1 MEQLSLRE
9 RYPILIGFLKEHGYA
24 HSYIRKFETEV
35 RVILRMIET
44 QTWVSYED
52 LYKQHCDAG
61 YGSKYLRSKKSILG
75 LVAQFDIQG
84 IFPGGPGI
92 FSNFVRQNALE
103 TLLPEFKSVIL
114 HYKVVEGKR
123 GIGESTIAVSSWN
136 TASFFRQMQELG
148 ITELIQIKEHHI
160 LDFFYSNGHLRY
172 GHSFKKNI
180 KAVFK
185 ACADKY
191 SECQNIVTY
200 LPDLREKRK
209 NIQYLTT
216 EEAVKIRKA
225 LKDLGN
231 RLNYR
236 DRAVGALLMY
246 TGLRSCDIANLKMQ
260 DIHWKDDVI
269 TIYQQKTSVALTLPL
284 RAVVGN
290 PIFDYITRERP
301 QSKASNLF
309 VSETRPHRAISST
322 SVSIHITGN
331 IFNAAGVRMGK
342 SDCRGSHIFRHLL
355 AITLLENG
363 IPQPII
369 SSTLGHTSPDSTEP
383 YLSADFTHLKEC
395 GINIGNY
402 PISEEVFNV

>member
-1 MEQLSLRE
+1 MEQLLLRE
-9 RYPILIGFLKEHGYA
+9 RYPILIGFLKEHGYT

-35 RVILRMIET
+35 RVILHLIES
-44 QTWVSYED
+44 QAWVSYED
-52 LYKQHCDAG
+52 LYKQHCNAG
-61 YGSKYLRSKKSILG
+61 YGPQYLRSKKSILG
-75 LVAQFDIQG
+75 LVAQFDTQG
-84 IFPGGPGI
+84 IFPGGPGL

-103 TLLPEFKSVIL
+103 TLSSDFKSVIL
-114 HYKVVEGKR
+114 HYKAIEEKR
-123 GIGESTIAVSSWN
+123 GIGESTITVSSRN
-136 TASFFRQMQELG
+136 TTSFFKQMQELG
-148 ITELIQIKEHHI
+148 ITELVQIEEHHI
-160 LDFFYSNGHLRY
+160 LDFFYSNDRLRY

-180 KAVFK
+180 KAVFQ

-216 EEAVKIRKA
+216 EEAVKIKKV
-225 LKDLGN
+225 LKDLDN
-231 RLNYR
+231 TLNYR
-236 DRAVGALLMY
+236 DRAVGVLLMY

-290 PIFDYITRERP
+290 PIFDYITKERP
-301 QSKASNLF
+301 QSKTANLF
-309 VSETRPHRAISST
+309 VSETRPHRAISPTTVST
-322 SVSIHITGN
+322 HIAGN
-331 IFNAAGVRMGK
+331 IFNAAGVRMEK
-342 SDCRGSHIFRHLL
+342 SDRRGSHIFRHLL

-363 IPQPII
+363 IPQPVI
-369 SSTLGHTSPDSTEP
+369 SSTLGHTSPDSMET

>member
-61 YGSKYLRSKKSILG
+61 YSSKYLRSKKSILG

-84 IFPGGPGI
+84 ILPGGLGI

-148 ITELIQIKEHHI
+148 ITELIQIEEHHI

-342 SDCRGSHIFRHLL
+342 SDRRGSHIFRHLP

>member
-9 RYPILIGFLKEHGYA
+9 SYPILIDFLKEHGYA
-24 HSYIRKFETEV
+24 HSYIRKFETEA
-35 RVILRMIET
+35 RVILHLIET
-44 QTWVSYED
+44 QAWVSYED
-52 LYKQHCDAG
+52 LYKRYCDTG
-61 YGSKYLRSKKSILG
+61 YGSRYLRSKKSILG

-103 TLLPEFKSVIL
+103 ILPSEFQSVIL
-114 HYKVVEGKR
+114 HYKTVERKR
-123 GIGESTIAVSSWN
+123 GIGESTIAVSVWN
-136 TASFFRQMQELG
+136 TVSFFRQIQELG
-148 ITELIQIKEHHI
+148 ITELIQIEEHHI
-160 LDFFYSNGHLRY
+160 LDFFYSNSHLRY

-200 LPDLREKRK
+200 LPDLRETRK

-216 EEAVKIRKA
+216 EEAVEIRKA
-225 LKDLGN
+225 LNDLGN
-231 RLNYR
+231 TLDYR

-246 TGLRSCDIANLKMQ
+246 TGLRSCDIANLKIQ

-269 TIYQQKTSVALTLPL
+269 TIYQRKTSVALTLPL

-290 PIFDYITRERP
+290 PIFDYITKERP
-301 QSKASNLF
+301 QGKAPNLF

-322 SVSIHITGN
+322 TVSTHIAGN
-331 IFNAAGVRMGK
+331 IFNAAGVRMEK
-342 SDCRGSHIFRHLL
+342 SDRRGSHIFRHLL

-363 IPQPII
+363 IPHPII
-369 SSTLGHTSPDSTEP
+369 SSTLGHTSPDSTET

-395 GINIGNY
+395 GIDIANY

>member
-1 MEQLSLRE
+1 MEQLSLKE
-9 RYPILIGFLKEHGYA
+9 RYPILIGFLKKHGYA

-35 RVILRMIET
+35 RVILRMRKK

-52 LYKQHCDAG
+52 LYKQYCEIG

-75 LVAQFDIQG
+75 LVAQFDTWD

-92 FSNFVRQNALE
+92 FSNFVRQDALE
-103 TLLPEFKSVIL
+103 TLSPEFRSVIL
-114 HYKVVEGKR
+114 YYRAVEEKR
-123 GIGESTIAVSSWN
+123 GIEESTITTSSRN
-136 TASFFRQMQELG
+136 TTSFFRQMLELG
-148 ITELIQIKEHHI
+148 ITELGQIEEHHI

-185 ACADKY
+185 ACTDKY

-200 LPDLREKRK
+200 LPDLRETRK

-216 EEAVKIRKA
+216 EEAGRIRKA
-225 LKDLGN
+225 LNDLDN
-231 RLNYR
+231 TLNYR

-290 PIFDYITRERP
+290 PIFDYITKERP
-301 QSKASNLF
+301 QSKDLNLF
-309 VSETRPHRAISST
+309 VSETRPHRAISPTAVST
-322 SVSIHITGN
+322 HIAGN

-342 SDCRGSHIFRHLL
+342 TDRRGSHIFRHLL

-363 IPQPII
+363 IPQPVI
-369 SSTLGHTSPDSTEP
+369 SSTLGHTSPDSTET

-395 GINIGNY
+395 GINIANY